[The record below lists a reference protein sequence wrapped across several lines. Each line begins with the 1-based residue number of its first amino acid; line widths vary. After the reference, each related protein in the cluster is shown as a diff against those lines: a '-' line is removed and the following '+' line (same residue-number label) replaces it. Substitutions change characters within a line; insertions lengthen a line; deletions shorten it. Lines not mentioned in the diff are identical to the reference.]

1 MKLKQKDNTTTK
13 VKRNIKDN
21 IGIKSKISSSSNN
34 NNYKN
39 NKLNNTNTN
48 TKGNDKINGK
58 SLKNNNSNNNND
70 NYNINKLNEMLSLL
84 DNIDELVVP
93 NNNSNINKYKNAITD
108 IFNIAVSSSAKQ
120 YGPLKTIVD
129 IPSSSAAA
137 AAIDVESIWEQLQ
150 LRNKPILRN
159 IKKKTIQLI
168 NQYQ

>member
-13 VKRNIKDN
+13 VKKNIKDN
-21 IGIKSKISSSSNN
+21 IGIKSKISSSNN
-34 NNYKN
+34 NNNNNKN
-39 NKLNNTNTN
+39 NKHNNTNTN

-58 SLKNNNSNNNND
+58 SLKNNNND

-93 NNNSNINKYKNAITD
+93 NNNSNSNKYKNAITD